1 MFTKKLRVT
10 REKQNCIQLFQ
21 LSPSLAGFLDRMLVL
36 RADERATAVE
46 LLRHPF
52 IKLAREPSCLL
63 PLISSK
69 QRR

>member
-1 MFTKKLRVT
+1 MLFI
-10 REKQNCIQLFQ
+10 ELFQ

-69 QRR
+69 QGR